1 MKKVYAIAIIGFIL
15 VFLAQVGMTAEPS
28 AHDPDAAHTEDAH
41 DEGAHLHHSW
51 MSPLSKI
58 LPDSIVPE
66 PKKWQ
71 QPDLIPNTYFV
82 LLVLA
87 LLFIISTRKLKP
99 LPEGKGQTLLEFFV
113 GTLINFFG
121 DILGPDGRK
130 YVPFVGSYFILILS
144 LNYLGLIP
152 GFQSPTADLNTT
164 LALGITAVLGV
175 QIIAIKE
182 NGVLGYL
189 KHLWGDPPA
198 VGFLMF
204 PLEVIAQLARAASLS
219 LRLFGNIFGEE
230 TVIYQLTTLG
240 LGIAIVGIPFLPIQ
254 VPMLFFGLFSGFL
267 QALVFSMLTSVYIV
281 LFVTHHHDEEH
292 GAEAHH

>member
-15 VFLAQVGMTAEPS
+15 VFLAQVGMTAEPPS
-28 AHDPDAAHTEDAH
+28 HDPGAAHTEDAH
-41 DEGAHLHHSW
+41 DEGAHLHRSW
-51 MSPLSKI
+51 MSPLSKF

-66 PKKWQ
+66 PHRWE

-82 LLVLA
+82 LLVVA
-87 LLFIISTRKLKP
+87 LLFIISTRKIKP

-113 GTLINFFG
+113 GTLIDFFG

-152 GFQSPTADLNTT
+152 GFQSPTAHLNTT
-164 LALGITAVLGV
+164 LALGVTAVLGV

-189 KHLWGDPPA
+189 KHLRGDPPGPRFSNVSAGSYRSIGACRLTLAPFVREHLWRRDGNLSTHQARSGNRHCWHPVSTDSSPDVIFRTVWRLPASPCFLNVDIRLYRA
-198 VGFLMF
+198 VCH
-204 PLEVIAQLARAASLS
+204 
-219 LRLFGNIFGEE
+219 
-230 TVIYQLTTLG
+230 
-240 LGIAIVGIPFLPIQ
+240 
-254 VPMLFFGLFSGFL
+254 
-267 QALVFSMLTSVYIV
+267 TSP
-281 LFVTHHHDEEH
+281 
-292 GAEAHH
+292 